1 MSSIRSTARSSLRGL
16 RTFCVAA
23 RYESFRAAADEL
35 FITSS
40 AVSHQIKGLEEELG
54 LQLFDRGPREL
65 KLTAVGSSLYEE
77 LSPLI
82 EQIDTAVANYRKSGQ
97 RASVRI
103 SVQPFFASEFF
114 VPRLSEFTALHPD
127 IDIQVGTSDES
138 AEKHPADV
146 DLSIRLF
153 RTPPSGYRADLL
165 FPLRM
170 VPAGSPAFKKAMRV
184 EKKRIKTA
192 FPLIVHETRPKA
204 WKNWSKSTGIA
215 VPDDSK
221 VTRLDS
227 MIAVVRAAEQGIGAA
242 LVPVPIANLW
252 FEQGSIVRLFKQE
265 LVANVSYY
273 LVFREDGPETNQAID
288 ILRDWILENF
298 AERP

>member
-1 MSSIRSTARSSLRGL
+1 MSSIKSPSRSSLRGL
-16 RTFCVAA
+16 RTFCLAA

-54 LQLFDRGPREL
+54 LQLFDRGSREL
-65 KLTAVGSSLYEE
+65 TLTAVGSSLYEE

-82 EQIDTAVANYRKSGQ
+82 EQIDQAVSLYRESG
-97 RASVRI
+97 RRMSVRI
-103 SVQPFFASEFF
+103 SVQPFLASEFF
-114 VPRLSEFTALHPD
+114 VPRLSEFTAQHPD

-146 DLSIRLF
+146 DLSIRL
-153 RTPPSGYRADLL
+153 SGYRADLL

-170 VPAGSPAFKKAMRV
+170 VPAGSPDFKKAMVV
-184 EKKRIKTA
+184 EKKQIRSA

-204 WKNWSKSTGIA
+204 WKNWSESTGISIPA
-215 VPDDSK
+215 DSK

-252 FEQGSIVRLFKQE
+252 FEQGSIVP
-265 LVANVSYY
+265 ANCKSG
-273 LVFREDGPETNQAID
+273 REAASPLTSS
-288 ILRDWILENF
+288 
-298 AERP
+298 RPCGGRCWVRATGSCRTSPSSHRFFSSLG